1 MKRSSKKY
9 RNAAKKAGKKS
20 AKKFLATGM
29 MVCLGTLPVWSDD
42 EVLLT
47 LFPNA
52 SKSFGSDAGVQY
64 DFGVGGKLTWRINGN
79 LDFFV
84 EGDYKNLTLPNVS
97 SATLL
102 NGGVGAGYHIPISD
116 RWGMNLSAQVG
127 GYRASKSDGVLT
139 GLSGGINVS
148 FTCRINP
155 TVSVEAGV
163 GANHY
168 MASPS
173 PLMTDVGASAG
184 LTVNL
189 TKAFTNPTKIKM
201 ETKEILPVFPV
212 LYSWYKSNSFAS
224 VGITNEED
232 TSIEN
237 VQVSFY
243 QPQYMTQPNVCATK
257 ERLGKGET
265 FDAELTA
272 FFNERM
278 LDLTEK
284 TNTEAS
290 VIIEYTYLGQKKKKT
305 ISMVVPVYGRNSMSW
320 DDDRRASVFVSAKD
334 PAALWFS
341 KYITSIVRDNVRMGI
356 SPNIQYAMGIF
367 ETLDQFGINYVIDP
381 SSAYSDNVGGASID
395 FLQFPYQTLTYRGGD
410 CDDLSILVCSL
421 FEAVGIKTA
430 FITIPGHIF
439 MAFDSGMTMKEA
451 AQSLMNS
458 NNLINH
464 NGEAW
469 VPLEITLTDEGFSRA
484 WRVGAREWNQAFKD
498 GTSAF
503 YAMED
508 SWKIYEPVS
517 VPGASANFTLPDKKI
532 VSRLFQHSMDQW
544 VSREISP
551 VVAQYNAR
559 LAAND
564 TVELRNELGILYG
577 QYGLFVE
584 ADDQFKRARR
594 KGYLPSLLNTANVYF
609 VRQQYTIALEW
620 YKKVLETE
628 PDNELAILGVARCHY
643 ELENYDDCDEAFD
656 VVRNMNP
663 KLAAEYTYL
672 GAFEQTRGRSFSLA
686 DRIAMT
692 KWDTG
697 SLSSGIT
704 NTGDDGDL
712 GDSFENE
719 DSNGFVIADLDTSI
733 PGSNLGGDADS
744 LLSQLADMNN
754 PTVMLRPDAEVQE
767 TDKTAILPPDAYAAM
782 DDYDSLVE
790 ELPGLLAQLRLP
802 EMSFDSAEPVILS
815 DYNLIAST
823 TAATSASVTDSPTV
837 EESRYVPKRETPAA
851 KDLTSLVNKSATSAP
866 VSSTPETPEAV
877 APTAERA
884 TSPVETPSVP
894 TPTVEVATTTEET
907 PAAVTPTVEVATT
920 TEDTPATVTPT
931 VEITAST
938 EETPEVTAPKIEIA
952 ATDVPTPRAETPT
965 IEEARRPTEET
976 PAAVTPTVEIT
987 ATTEETPEVSAPKIE
1002 IAATDVPTPRTE
1014 TPKIEEARRPTGETP
1029 ATVAPTVEVATT
1041 TEENTAA
1048 VTPEINLP
1056 EISAPKIEVAPKV
1069 EVTLPE
1075 IDFEPKV
1082 ETAPVAEKTR
1092 EDDIREMDDAS
1103 WIDDLPEFA
1112 MPEPVVEEKS
1122 PVAENVASD
1131 KIPEPV
1137 IPEISTTADI
1147 NPELSEPTV
1156 SVSKTSVEPPAVE
1169 KKSREPV
1176 FETPEV
1182 IIESTDDFIAE
1193 LGLDEEDVFGA
1204 LMDDFDN
1211 NNDDEFAGTPIE
1223 KLIME
1228 DERPVSDFGPS
1239 LDLITKNDEVAKVD
1253 DQTNVRTDEIPVVER
1268 KAPRFSAPPSSE
1280 WVPEEVY
1287 NAKIIPGMKTYE
1299 EEMESYGKDKSY
1311 LYEDN
1316 TGLLSD
1322 DTEEAIAME
1331 IAMEQINAEEE
1342 EKKRLALENWDKVDY
1357 NYGDE
1362 TEDGEKRTVDFS
1374 NDPLF
1379 SYLSDSVLDEI
1390 QTVSIVDK
1398 IREQGQKTQSE
1409 RYLEKKKGLLAKTA
1423 EIVEKEAEE
1432 KSKKTPKVKRTVV
1445 PEPVEVPIAETSE
1458 GVQKAD
1464 EKLAMTLATE
1474 KKQNIIEEN
1483 DSLQK
1488 DTVLDD
1494 SFETKKSGSKWPYVA
1509 GGSGLFGLFIL
1520 FLIVFWKRDDDDDEE
1535 KDSLE
1540 KQGVNV

>member
-189 TKAFTNPTKIKM
+189 TRAFTNPTKIKM

-866 VSSTPETPEAV
+866 VSSTTETPEAGT
-877 APTAERA
+877 PTVERA

-894 TPTVEVATTTEET
+894 TPTVEVA
-907 PAAVTPTVEVATT
+907 ATT
-920 TEDTPATVTPT
+920 GD
-931 VEITAST
+931 
-938 EETPEVTAPKIEIA
+938 TPEVTAPKIEIA
-952 ATDVPTPRAETPT
+952 ATDVPTPRTETPT

-976 PAAVTPTVEIT
+976 PEAVTPTVE
-987 ATTEETPEVSAPKIE
+987 
-1002 IAATDVPTPRTE
+1002 VPTT
-1014 TPKIEEARRPTGETP
+1014 TG
-1029 ATVAPTVEVATT
+1029 
-1041 TEENTAA
+1041 ENTAA

-1069 EVTLPE
+1069 DVTLPE

-1092 EDDIREMDDAS
+1092 ADDIKDDVS

-1122 PVAENVASD
+1122 PVAETVASD

-1322 DTEEAIAME
+1322 DTKEAIAME
-1331 IAMEQINAEEE
+1331 IAMEKINAEEE

-1357 NYGDE
+1357 NYEDE
-1362 TEDGEKRTVDFS
+1362 TGDGEKRTVDFS

-1432 KSKKTPKVKRTVV
+1432 KSKKAPKVKRTVV

>member
-1 MKRSSKKY
+1 M
-9 RNAAKKAGKKS
+9 
-20 AKKFLATGM
+20 
-29 MVCLGTLPVWSDD
+29 
-42 EVLLT
+42 
-47 LFPNA
+47 
-52 SKSFGSDAGVQY
+52 
-64 DFGVGGKLTWRINGN
+64 
-79 LDFFV
+79 
-84 EGDYKNLTLPNVS
+84 
-97 SATLL
+97 
-102 NGGVGAGYHIPISD
+102 
-116 RWGMNLSAQVG
+116 
-127 GYRASKSDGVLT
+127 
-139 GLSGGINVS
+139 
-148 FTCRINP
+148 
-155 TVSVEAGV
+155 
-163 GANHY
+163 
-168 MASPS
+168 
-173 PLMTDVGASAG
+173 
-184 LTVNL
+184 
-189 TKAFTNPTKIKM
+189 
-201 ETKEILPVFPV
+201 
-212 LYSWYKSNSFAS
+212 
-224 VGITNEED
+224 
-232 TSIEN
+232 
-237 VQVSFY
+237 
-243 QPQYMTQPNVCATK
+243 
-257 ERLGKGET
+257 
-265 FDAELTA
+265 
-272 FFNERM
+272 
-278 LDLTEK
+278 
-284 TNTEAS
+284 
-290 VIIEYTYLGQKKKKT
+290 
-305 ISMVVPVYGRNSMSW
+305 
-320 DDDRRASVFVSAKD
+320 
-334 PAALWFS
+334 
-341 KYITSIVRDNVRMGI
+341 
-356 SPNIQYAMGIF
+356 
-367 ETLDQFGINYVIDP
+367 
-381 SSAYSDNVGGASID
+381 
-395 FLQFPYQTLTYRGGD
+395 
-410 CDDLSILVCSL
+410 
-421 FEAVGIKTA
+421 
-430 FITIPGHIF
+430 
-439 MAFDSGMTMKEA
+439 
-451 AQSLMNS
+451 
-458 NNLINH
+458 
-464 NGEAW
+464 
-469 VPLEITLTDEGFSRA
+469 
-484 WRVGAREWNQAFKD
+484 
-498 GTSAF
+498 
-503 YAMED
+503 
-508 SWKIYEPVS
+508 
-517 VPGASANFTLPDKKI
+517 
-532 VSRLFQHSMDQW
+532 
-544 VSREISP
+544 
-551 VVAQYNAR
+551 
-559 LAAND
+559 
-564 TVELRNELGILYG
+564 
-577 QYGLFVE
+577 
-584 ADDQFKRARR
+584 
-594 KGYLPSLLNTANVYF
+594 
-609 VRQQYTIALEW
+609 
-620 YKKVLETE
+620 
-628 PDNELAILGVARCHY
+628 
-643 ELENYDDCDEAFD
+643 
-656 VVRNMNP
+656 
-663 KLAAEYTYL
+663 
-672 GAFEQTRGRSFSLA
+672 
-686 DRIAMT
+686 
-692 KWDTG
+692 
-697 SLSSGIT
+697 
-704 NTGDDGDL
+704 
-712 GDSFENE
+712 
-719 DSNGFVIADLDTSI
+719 
-733 PGSNLGGDADS
+733 
-744 LLSQLADMNN
+744 
-754 PTVMLRPDAEVQE
+754 
-767 TDKTAILPPDAYAAM
+767 
-782 DDYDSLVE
+782 
-790 ELPGLLAQLRLP
+790 
-802 EMSFDSAEPVILS
+802 
-815 DYNLIAST
+815 
-823 TAATSASVTDSPTV
+823 
-837 EESRYVPKRETPAA
+837 
-851 KDLTSLVNKSATSAP
+851 
-866 VSSTPETPEAV
+866 
-877 APTAERA
+877 
-884 TSPVETPSVP
+884 
-894 TPTVEVATTTEET
+894 
-907 PAAVTPTVEVATT
+907 
-920 TEDTPATVTPT
+920 
-931 VEITAST
+931 
-938 EETPEVTAPKIEIA
+938 
-952 ATDVPTPRAETPT
+952 PTPRTETPT

-976 PAAVTPTVEIT
+976 PEAVTPTVE
-987 ATTEETPEVSAPKIE
+987 
-1002 IAATDVPTPRTE
+1002 VPTT
-1014 TPKIEEARRPTGETP
+1014 TG
-1029 ATVAPTVEVATT
+1029 
-1041 TEENTAA
+1041 ENTAA

-1069 EVTLPE
+1069 DVTLPE

-1092 EDDIREMDDAS
+1092 ADDIKDDVS

-1122 PVAENVASD
+1122 PVAETVASD

-1331 IAMEQINAEEE
+1331 IAMEKINAEEE

-1357 NYGDE
+1357 NYEDE
-1362 TEDGEKRTVDFS
+1362 TGDGEKRTVDFS